1 MDSTAGD
8 IGESALRAQVGLLQS
23 ELAAANEQLD
33 GNFSRLETA
42 GASAVELA
50 DRLAVAESRVAE
62 LEAEVLERKGL
73 KDSRAS
79 ALRWAR
85 ASCNSLRY

>member
-1 MDSTAGD
+1 MNSTVGEAGE
-8 IGESALRAQVGLLQS
+8 GALRAQVDHLQS

-50 DRLAVAESRVAE
+50 ERLAVAEDRVTE
-62 LEAEVLERKGL
+62 LEKELADRNGMRTK
-73 KDSRAS
+73 AS
-79 ALRWAR
+79 TKWVTDD
-85 ASCNSLRY
+85 